1 MKKPFALLFAA
12 LLFGAA
18 LRAPAE
24 PPPGPPQPP
33 PPGDDPVA
41 RSLYPPDRVLA
52 HAQEIG
58 LDDAQRAG
66 IRSELQKAQSRFLD
80 LQFDLQPEA
89 EKLAQLLQEK
99 RVDEAKVL
107 SQVDKV
113 LALER
118 ETKRTQISLLV
129 RIKNLLTASQQAK
142 LTEFQKAGQS
152 N

>member
-1 MKKPFALLFAA
+1 MKKPFTLLLVALLA
-12 LLFGAA
+12 GPA
-18 LRAPAE
+18 LRAGAE
-24 PPPGPPQPP
+24 PPPGPPPSP
-33 PPGDDPVA
+33 PPGEDPIA
-41 RSLYPPDRVLA
+41 RFLFPPDRVLA

-58 LDDAQRAG
+58 LDDTQRAG
-66 IRSELQKAQSRFLD
+66 IRSELQKAQSHFLD

-129 RIKNLLTASQQAK
+129 RIKNLLTAAQQAK
-142 LTEFQKAGQS
+142 LTEIQKAEGK
-152 N
+152 